1 MWKIVIIDDDPR
13 VLKGMKNAIPWE
25 QLGAEWVGESTD
37 GEQGL
42 ALIRSMQP
50 HIVLTDIYMPVMNGI
65 EMIELLRAEQYEG
78 KIVILSGYS
87 DFQHARQALRLNV
100 NDYLSKPVTIQTIR
114 EVLGKVITG
123 LEEERRKH
131 AEQQRLEDKLLMYE
145 PFVMKEWIKSVLTGT
160 ATPELAMLKE
170 AEALRAKWEKQSHV
184 VLGLHI
190 LRVDKK
196 PLNAAAAGHS
206 EGAGAA
212 LMQVLNAALI
222 EEQLDCEFI
231 ELHSQHKAVII
242 HFDQSIPVDEA
253 LKEVR
258 GLGMRLIRSAAGFPE
273 YNVGVGVGSLKPN
286 WQEIADSAEEAFFS
300 IAAHYSV
307 QSNDS
312 YMVEYST
319 VASSPM
325 AMAGARKSVGHIK
338 FCQQILEGLQHSQ
351 LEQVRTAIDA
361 YRAKLDE
368 IVLSPSD
375 IAMLGTE
382 IWAILTYSLY
392 DVGIFLDE
400 MFPELDLKQQLSP
413 ISTSGQF
420 MDWLLQKAETICS
433 SQQWDENL
441 KHKQAVDFII
451 QYIHEHYA
459 DNITIHSLSNE
470 LYISRYYLGQIFKK
484 ATGDSFNHYLTKV
497 RIAKARAMILE
508 GKLLIY
514 EIAEKVGF
522 KNVPY
527 FSTLF
532 KKHTGLNPTDLLK

>member
-25 QLGAEWVGESTD
+25 ELGAEWVGESMD

-42 ALIRSMQP
+42 ALVRRIQP

-65 EMIELLRAEQYEG
+65 EMIEQLRSEQYDG

-87 DFQHARQALRLNV
+87 DFNHARQALRLNV

-114 EVLGKVITG
+114 EVLGKVIAD
-123 LEEERRKH
+123 LEEEQLRN
-131 AEQQRLEDKLLMYE
+131 AEQQRLENKLLMYE

-160 ATPELAMLKE
+160 ATPELARLKE

-190 LRVDKK
+190 NRADKK
-196 PLNAAAAGHS
+196 PLNAAADQS
-206 EGAGAA
+206 EGDGAA
-212 LMQVLNAALI
+212 LIGVLSAALL
-222 EEQLDCEFI
+222 EEELDCEFI
-231 ELHSQHKAVII
+231 ELHSHHKAVLV
-242 HFDQSIPVDEA
+242 HYDRDVAADEA
-253 LKEVR
+253 LKQIR
-258 GLGMRLIRSAAGFPE
+258 GTGMRMIRSAASFPE
-273 YNVGVGVGSLKPN
+273 YNVCVGVGSLKPN

-300 IAAHYSV
+300 IAANYSL

-312 YMVEYST
+312 YMVEYSA
-319 VASSPM
+319 VASRPM
-325 AMAGARKSVGHIK
+325 TMAGVRKSVGHIK
-338 FCQQILEGLQHSQ
+338 FCQQILEGLQHSR
-351 LEQVRTAIDA
+351 LEQVRTAIEA
-361 YRAKLDE
+361 YREKLE
-368 IVLSPSD
+368 D
-375 IAMLGTE
+375 IALAPPDIVMLGTE
-382 IWAILTYSLY
+382 IWAILAYSLY

-413 ISTSGQF
+413 ISTSGQL
-420 MDWLLQKAETICS
+420 MDWLLRKAELICG

-441 KHKQAVDFII
+441 KHKQAVEFMI

-459 DNITIHSLSNE
+459 DNITIQSLSNE
-470 LYISRYYLGQIFKK
+470 LFISRYYLGQIFKK

-508 GKLLIY
+508 GKLLVY

>member
-1 MWKIVIIDDDPR
+1 MWKVVIIDDDPQ
-13 VLKGMKNAIPWE
+13 VLQGMKKSIPWE
-25 QLGAEWVGESTD
+25 QLGAEWVGESMD

-42 ALIRSMQP
+42 ELIRKTQP

-65 EMIELLRAEQYEG
+65 EMIELLRSEGYEG

-87 DFQHARQALRLNV
+87 DFQHARRALRLNV
-100 NDYLSKPVTIQTIR
+100 DDYLSKPVTLQTIR
-114 EVLGKVITG
+114 EVLSKVISR
-123 LEEERRKH
+123 LEEERLKQ
-131 AEQQRLEDKLLMYE
+131 AEKRRLEDKLVMYE

-160 ATPELAMLKE
+160 TTPELANLKE
-170 AEALRAKWEKQSHV
+170 AEALRAKWEKQSHI

-190 LRVDKK
+190 FRSDNK
-196 PLNAAAAGHS
+196 PLTAAAVDS
-206 EGAGAA
+206 EADGVPLTQILNTA
-212 LMQVLNAALI
+212 LF
-222 EEQLDCEFI
+222 EDQLDCEFV
-231 ELHSQHKAVII
+231 ELHSHHKAVIV
-242 HFDQSIPVDEA
+242 HFNGSVPTEEA
-253 LKEVR
+253 LMEVR
-258 GLGMRLIRSAAGFPE
+258 KAGLRMIRNASGFSE
-273 YNVGVGVGSLKPN
+273 HSIRIGVGSLKRD
-286 WQEIADSAEEAFFS
+286 WQEIADSAEEAFFT
-300 IAAHYSV
+300 IAADYSL
-307 QSNDS
+307 QSNDVL
-312 YMVEYST
+312 MVEYT
-319 VASSPM
+319 AIASSSIT
-325 AMAGARKSVGHIK
+325 ATGARKSVGHIK
-338 FCQQILEGLQHSQ
+338 FCQQIFEGLRHSQ
-351 LEQVRTAIDA
+351 LEQVRIAINA
-361 YRAKLDE
+361 YRAKLGE
-368 IVLSPSD
+368 VGFAPSD
-375 IAMLGTE
+375 IMMLGTE

-400 MFPELDLKQQLSP
+400 MFPELDLKQQL
-413 ISTSGQF
+413 ILVTTSDLL
-420 MDWLLQKAETICS
+420 MDWLLQKSELICS

-459 DNITIHSLSNE
+459 ENITIHSLSNE

-514 EIAEKVGF
+514 EVAEKVGF